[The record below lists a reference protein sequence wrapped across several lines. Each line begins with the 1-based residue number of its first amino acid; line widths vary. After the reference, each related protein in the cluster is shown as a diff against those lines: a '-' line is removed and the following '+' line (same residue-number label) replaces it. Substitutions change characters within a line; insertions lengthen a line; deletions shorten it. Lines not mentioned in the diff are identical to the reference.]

1 MNKQI
6 FNPLVKALI
15 DLGANSLETTASIDR
30 LTTVSDISE
39 IKAEWCKANYI
50 ELYEICL
57 IDGVFH
63 ESIFN
68 ENTAQLDE
76 FLSENQSDFSNG
88 PGIEE

>member
-1 MNKQI
+1 MNNQI
-6 FNPLVKALI
+6 LNKVGKALI
-15 DLGANSLETTASIDR
+15 DLGANSLEMAEAIDR
-30 LTTVSDISE
+30 LETVLDIPE
-39 IKAEWCKANYI
+39 TKAEWCKANYI
-50 ELYEICL
+50 ELYEVCL

-63 ESIFN
+63 ESIFD